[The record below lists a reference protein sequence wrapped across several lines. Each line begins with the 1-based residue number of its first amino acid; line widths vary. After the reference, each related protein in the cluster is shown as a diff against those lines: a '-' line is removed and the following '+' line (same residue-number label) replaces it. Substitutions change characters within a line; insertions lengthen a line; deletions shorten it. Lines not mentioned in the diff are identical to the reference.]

1 MYSTNSVREED
12 ADASPRAKW
21 RRLLYE
27 EFGGIRWRILLA
39 QLLLK
44 PLPKH
49 VGSRIR
55 SGVLRLVGFDIG
67 EGTIMWDLPEF
78 TGGDNLID
86 MLQVGRHCWF
96 NSGIYLDLGAPI
108 HIGDQVAIGHDVL
121 FMTSSHH
128 INSDP
133 SKRRA
138 GAWYAKPISVGDR
151 VWLGARCIILP
162 GVQIGAG
169 AVIAA
174 GATVTRDVPSHCIVA
189 GVPATII
196 RYIDSEEDEALNAV
210 T

>member
-1 MYSTNSVREED
+1 MNSTDLVSEEG
-12 ADASPRAKW
+12 AEGSPRAKW
-21 RRLLYE
+21 RRLIYE

-55 SGVLRLVGFDIG
+55 PEILRLVGFHIG

-78 TGGDNLID
+78 TGGDNLIN
-86 MLQVGRHCWF
+86 MLTIGRYCWF

-121 FMTSSHH
+121 FMTGSHQ
-128 INSDP
+128 INHAPD
-133 SKRRA
+133 KRRA
-138 GAWYAKPISVGDR
+138 GPWYAEPITVGDR
-151 VWLGARCIILP
+151 VWLGARCNILP
-162 GVQIGAG
+162 GVHIGAG
-169 AVIAA
+169 AVVAA
-174 GATVTRDVPSHCIVA
+174 GATVTKDVPANCIVA
-189 GVPATII
+189 GVPAKVI
-196 RYIDSEEDEALNAV
+196 RYIDSEVDETLNAV